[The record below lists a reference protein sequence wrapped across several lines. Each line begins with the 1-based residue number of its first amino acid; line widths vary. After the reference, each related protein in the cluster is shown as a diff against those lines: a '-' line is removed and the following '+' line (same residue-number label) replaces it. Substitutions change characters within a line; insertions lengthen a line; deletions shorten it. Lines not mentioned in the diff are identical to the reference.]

1 MRILR
6 IKLSVFLIMLFP
18 LCAVAAA
25 EETIQ
30 LQPYQRSLELTGFTR
45 AKAEVAIAGEVSGRC
60 SKIHV
65 DLGDTVPASGIVAE
79 LDSTLV
85 RLDLVK
91 NKIAQEQ
98 AGRQL
103 LLEKKTLDRY
113 TTLMEN
119 KSAAQATFDEASLR
133 ADILELTLQDL
144 VNEEARQKEM
154 LDRHTL
160 RGPPGWQVIERFVE
174 EGAFVHQGEAVMRL
188 GDFRQLLVS
197 FMLSYEELDLLRK
210 MEEIILRFPELEVTA
225 EARIHR
231 VSPGFDVKSRK
242 IPVDLIVLPETF
254 SSAVDLRG
262 GLRVTLTIVGKEETG
277 SFVVPMSA
285 LVSRYEAH
293 WLVKADGRR
302 KKVILLGTEAH
313 GQEAQA
319 IITGKEL
326 AAGES
331 FLLLPAD
338 AATPEQDQPQG

>member
-1 MRILR
+1 ML
-6 IKLSVFLIMLFP
+6 LMVLFP
-18 LCAVAAA
+18 LCAIAVA
-25 EETIQ
+25 EETVQ
-30 LQPYQRSLELTGFTR
+30 LRPYQRSLELTGFTR

-60 SKIHV
+60 RRIHV
-65 DLGDTVPASGIVAE
+65 DLGDTVPASGVVAE

-85 RLDLVK
+85 RLDLEK
-91 NKIAQEQ
+91 NNIAQEQ
-98 AGRQL
+98 ARRQL

-119 KSAAQATFDEASLR
+119 QSAAQATFDEASLR
-133 ADILELTLQDL
+133 ADILELTLRDL

-160 RGPPGWQVIERFVE
+160 RGLPGWQVIERFVE

-188 GDFRQLLVS
+188 GDFRQLLVG

-210 MEEIILRFPELEVTA
+210 METIIFRFPELGVTA

-231 VSPGFDVKSRK
+231 VSPGFDAKSRK
-242 IPVDLIVLPETF
+242 IPVDLIVSPETF
-254 SSAVDLRG
+254 SAAVESRG
-262 GLRVTLTIVGKEETG
+262 GLRANLTIVGKEEIG

-293 WLVKADGRR
+293 WLIKADGRR
-302 KKVILLGTEAH
+302 KKVILLGTDGHGREA
-313 GQEAQA
+313 EA
-319 IITGKEL
+319 IITGKDL

-338 AATPEQDQPQG
+338 TATPEQHQPRG

>member
-1 MRILR
+1 MRIL
-6 IKLSVFLIMLFP
+6 SVFFIVLFS
-18 LCAVAAA
+18 LCALAAA
-25 EETIQ
+25 EETVQ
-30 LQPYQRSLELTGFTR
+30 LRPYQRSLELTGFTR

-91 NKIAQEQ
+91 NNIAQEQ
-98 AGRQL
+98 AKRQL

-210 MEEIILRFPELEVTA
+210 MEEIILRFPELDVMA

-231 VSPGFDVKSRK
+231 VSPGFDAKSRK
-242 IPVDLIVLPETF
+242 IPVDLIISPETF
-254 SSAVDLRG
+254 ASVVEPRG
-262 GLRVTLTIVGKEETG
+262 GLRVTLTIIGKEETG

-302 KKVILLGTEAH
+302 KKVILLGTDGH

-319 IITGKEL
+319 IITGKDL
-326 AAGES
+326 VAGES

>member
-1 MRILR
+1 MRIL
-6 IKLSVFLIMLFP
+6 SLFFMVLFS

-25 EETIQ
+25 AEETVQ
-30 LQPYQRSLELTGFTR
+30 LRPYQRHLQLTGFTK
-45 AKAEVAIAGEVSGRC
+45 AKAEVDVSGEVSGRC
-60 SKIHV
+60 TKIFV
-65 DLGDTVPASGIVAE
+65 DRGDTVPPSGVIAE

-91 NKIAQEQ
+91 NKIAREQ
-98 AGRQL
+98 AARQL

-160 RGPPGWQVIERFVE
+160 RGPPGWQVVERFVE
-174 EGAFVHQGEAVMRL
+174 EGTFVHQGEAVMRL

-210 MEEIILRFPELEVTA
+210 MERITFRFPELDVTA
-225 EARIHR
+225 EARIYR
-231 VSPGFDVKSRK
+231 VSPGFDAKSRK
-242 IPVDLIVLPETF
+242 IPVDLIVAPETF
-254 SSAVDLRG
+254 SSAVEPRG
-262 GLRVTLTIVGKEETG
+262 GLRVNLTIVGKEETG

-302 KKVILLGTEAH
+302 KKVILLGTD
-313 GQEAQA
+313 GQEA
-319 IITGKEL
+319 IVTGKEL
-326 AAGES
+326 VSGES
-331 FLLLPAD
+331 FLLFPAD
-338 AATPEQDQPQG
+338 VAIPEQNQPQG